1 MAEKFVI
8 LLITIKEYN
17 GKTKKEVATDYWVR
31 DLLGI
36 ANISPIVTGQERGT
50 NKARKHDTYIQVNHT
65 LIMFLMF
72 YYLSFMF
79 LMYLLIFCL
88 LVMFVLY
95 VLLSL
100 YLVFNYFVLCVILIC
115 IKVLINL

>member
-50 NKARKHDTYIQVNHT
+50 KKLGSTIHIYK
-65 LIMFLMF
+65 LI
-72 YYLSFMF
+72 
-79 LMYLLIFCL
+79 IR
-88 LVMFVLY
+88 
-95 VLLSL
+95 
-100 YLVFNYFVLCVILIC
+100 
-115 IKVLINL
+115 